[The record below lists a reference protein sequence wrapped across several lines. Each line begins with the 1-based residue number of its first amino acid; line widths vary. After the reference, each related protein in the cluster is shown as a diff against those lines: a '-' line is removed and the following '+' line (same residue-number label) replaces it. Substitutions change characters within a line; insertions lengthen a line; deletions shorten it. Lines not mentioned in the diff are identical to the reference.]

1 MGIFSFFL
9 ELFEVS
15 SEIFGNLKE
24 SFDMIGSL
32 AHLLQPKQLLF
43 GVLQCECLYQ
53 RSPYIWV
60 SLVEFVYNWKYIL
73 IPLIIS
79 ISLKQSLWL
88 LYYSLTTILLWC
100 KYKRSKLMYAFMW
113 LCFRWK
119 RRAMNHLWCSL
130 KNRYSNFSWFEGE
143 RNIRKLCW

>member
-32 AHLLQPKQLLF
+32 AHLLQPKQLLL

-53 RSPYIWV
+53 RSPYI
-60 SLVEFVYNWKYIL
+60 
-73 IPLIIS
+73 
-79 ISLKQSLWL
+79 
-88 LYYSLTTILLWC
+88 
-100 KYKRSKLMYAFMW
+100 
-113 LCFRWK
+113 
-119 RRAMNHLWCSL
+119 
-130 KNRYSNFSWFEGE
+130 
-143 RNIRKLCW
+143 

>member
-53 RSPYIWV
+53 RSPYI
-60 SLVEFVYNWKYIL
+60 
-73 IPLIIS
+73 
-79 ISLKQSLWL
+79 
-88 LYYSLTTILLWC
+88 
-100 KYKRSKLMYAFMW
+100 
-113 LCFRWK
+113 
-119 RRAMNHLWCSL
+119 
-130 KNRYSNFSWFEGE
+130 
-143 RNIRKLCW
+143 